1 MCRLSKSK
9 YSIGT
14 YVEVI
19 RDGIYNNCYFK
30 GDVLRIT
37 ETNVEMMVM
46 YMDGTS
52 TPQRSEFV
60 TKKHLCKG
68 EIIKSS
74 NGDWGRWFILRKKDL
89 KVLESYDN
97 VVGKELS
104 KEVAIE

>member
-1 MCRLSKSK
+1 MCPLSKSK
-9 YSIGT
+9 YPVGT

-19 RDGIYNNCYFK
+19 RDGKYNDFYFK
-30 GDVLRIT
+30 GDILRIT

-68 EIIKSS
+68 EMVKSS
-74 NGDWGRWFILRKKDL
+74 NGDWDRWFILRKKDL

-97 VVGKELS
+97 VVGRELS
-104 KEVAIE
+104 KEAQIE